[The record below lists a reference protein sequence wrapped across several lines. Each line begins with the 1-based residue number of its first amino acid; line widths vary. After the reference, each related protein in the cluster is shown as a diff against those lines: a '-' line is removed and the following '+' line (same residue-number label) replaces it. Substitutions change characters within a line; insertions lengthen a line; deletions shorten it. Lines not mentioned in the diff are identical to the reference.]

1 MTDPG
6 DLATTDSNEP
16 QRTDLPEAK
25 IERLNPGLGT
35 TEEDKVR
42 NQHEKDQGRLNSQNP
57 DPLDL

>member
-6 DLATTDSNEP
+6 DLASTDSNDP
-16 QRTDLPEAK
+16 QRDDLPAAK

-35 TEEDKVR
+35 EQEDKVR
-42 NQHEKDQGRLNSQNP
+42 NQHEKDQGKLNSQNP